1 MDLFWTSVE
10 KSQIKHCYLEKK
22 TKVSINKEHL
32 PLLVR
37 KKMVDTGHNP
47 ATFIKKNSQRL
58 HFSMLK
64 FFPEAGYRVLF
75 FVSKLNY
82 LKENESVGFFSN
94 LLRKCQRN
102 TIIPVSISIYK

>member
-22 TKVSINKEHL
+22 NKSIYKQRTSAVVGHE
-32 PLLVR
+32 
-37 KKMVDTGHNP
+37 KMVDTGHNL